1 MYINSMELF
10 NVVHVVQKYYIAIV
24 LVYYIVKV
32 LILKN
37 ILAINESTS
46 ANVNYLFFN
55 PL

>member
-1 MYINSMELF
+1 MYINSMKLF
-10 NVVHVVQKYYIAIV
+10 NMVHVIQSTIAIV

-37 ILAINESTS
+37 ILAINETTS